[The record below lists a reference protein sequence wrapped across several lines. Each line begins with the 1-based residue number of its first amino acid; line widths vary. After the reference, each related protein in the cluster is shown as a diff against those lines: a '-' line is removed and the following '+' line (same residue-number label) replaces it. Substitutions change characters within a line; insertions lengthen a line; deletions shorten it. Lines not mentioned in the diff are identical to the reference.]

1 MADSQNTD
9 GMDDFVRRYL
19 YILLGIA
26 VAGIIWWLSSLDFR
40 VSELNDLLEQDAELA
55 AYPYT
60 FKVISLDN
68 GVAEISSPRS
78 AQMSAIQSL
87 RIMYPELCHASAV
100 SDEMMAAQEELARVQ
115 SQAGKFIGQQ
125 QDVRSVRWTLDTR
138 WLAEYGVYVQD

>member
-87 RIMYPELCHASAV
+87 RIMYPELSHASAV